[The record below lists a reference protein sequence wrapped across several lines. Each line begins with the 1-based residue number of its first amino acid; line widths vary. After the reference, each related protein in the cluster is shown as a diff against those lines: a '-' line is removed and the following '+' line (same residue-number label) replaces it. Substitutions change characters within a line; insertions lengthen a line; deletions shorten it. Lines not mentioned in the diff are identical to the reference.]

1 MAEPPPTEPAAADF
15 FMAALWDAAQSPEV
29 DVPGYDVLDEISR
42 GGMGVVYHA
51 RQLRPEREVALKVLL
66 PEFAKEAEMLARFQ
80 LEARAMAALDHPGI
94 LPVYEVGDAD
104 GMPFF
109 SMKLAT
115 GGSLAD
121 RLRGGR
127 LPPKESVALM
137 IQLTRAVHH
146 AHQHG
151 VLHRDLKPGNF
162 LFLEDGRAC
171 VSDFGLAKLTVSDQ
185 RPLTRTES
193 FFGTP
198 HYMPPEV
205 AAGSVA
211 DATVAGDLYSMG
223 AVLYECLTG
232 RRPHEA
238 RENVAALLRSIADDP
253 IQPPTAVEPHLPGD
267 LSIICMKALERNP
280 SDRYATLEDLAD
292 DLERWT
298 EGRPIKARPVG
309 MAEATWRWAR
319 RHPLPATLAATL
331 LTVILVG
338 SILLAISNSQLQQ
351 QLQRKLIEQA
361 RSDRLLGLPGHREK
375 ALAQLKQAASLA
387 ASPEIGDEAAALFA
401 RPDLSRLELDK
412 NPLVEI
418 KPPDRMADDR
428 IVNWRIPPDGAMT
441 LATHESGTVRLWLE
455 NETSPAA
462 EWRPN
467 EGGEIIADFTPDRTA
482 VVLAGTEQGVVLE
495 PVSLPGGRRILAGPE
510 PMSQYLS
517 IDPAS
522 RKVALGRVD
531 GLEVLDLGTDG
542 GSWHFGDAQARCAA
556 AWSADGSRIAI
567 AVGDRRE
574 AVILSA
580 ESGAVC
586 ATAAVTGLPQHLAFH
601 PGSGLLAIASDD
613 GTISLCDG
621 SSGAIWTT
629 LRFAARSLS
638 FSSDGAELHASG
650 DDGRVRKWPVVQPVA
665 FHEWQEAPRQ
675 KADGAVFGM
684 KASPD
689 GKRLLTLSSGCLA
702 VWAVEER
709 RQTGH
714 FLLETQRIDVRPSA
728 WWLDSQTLLVQVPG
742 GLEKLSIDA
751 QGKPGSSTR
760 VPRVPG
766 SSVLDVR
773 PDGWV
778 VSVSDEDGN
787 QFQELWP
794 DGDPDQ
800 AKPIEATVAKEPPIG
815 ARHESS
821 GLTVSLNDGDVI
833 ELRYPDGRTMKLTP
847 PMNPGV
853 KALWFSPDAE
863 TLVMLTRTHR
873 VFSWDL
879 DELDTVL
886 KADGL

>member
-1 MAEPPPTEPAAADF
+1 
-15 FMAALWDAAQSPEV
+15 MAALWDAAQSPDV
-29 DVPGYDVLDEISR
+29 DVPGYVVLDEISR

-66 PEFAKEAEMLARFQ
+66 PQFATEPEMLARFQ

-121 RLRGGR
+121 RLRNSP
-127 LPPKESVALM
+127 LPPNEAVALM

-162 LFLEDGRAC
+162 LFMEDGRAC

-238 RENVAALLRSIADDP
+238 PENVAALLRSIADDP
-253 IQPPTAVEPHLPGD
+253 IQPPAAVAPHLPGD

-298 EGRPIKARPVG
+298 QGRPIKARPVG

-331 LTVILVG
+331 VIVILAG
-338 SILLAISNSQLQQ
+338 SILLAISNSQRGAALADARRK
-351 QLQRKLIEQA
+351 LQRSLIEQA
-361 RSDRLLGLPGHREK
+361 RSERLLGMPDHRER

-387 ASPEIGDEAAALFA
+387 ASPEIRDEAAALLA
-401 RPDLSRLELDK
+401 RPDLSRLEVVK
-412 NPLVEI
+412 NPPAEM
-418 KPPDRMADDR
+418 KPPDRLADDKVGKWQ
-428 IVNWRIPPDGAMT
+428 ISPDGAMT
-441 LATHESGTVRLWLE
+441 LTTHESGTVRLWPKDA
-455 NETSPAA
+455 TSPTG
-462 EWRPN
+462 EWRPHA
-467 EGGEIIADFTPDRTA
+467 GGEIIADFTPDGTA
-482 VVLAGTEQGVVLE
+482 VVLAETEQGVVVE
-495 PVSLPGGRRILAGPE
+495 PLSSPGARRILAGPG
-510 PMSQYLS
+510 PMSQYLT
-517 IDPAS
+517 IDPAG
-522 RKVALGRVD
+522 RKVALARVD
-531 GLEVLDLGTDG
+531 GLDVMNLGPGG
-542 GSWHFGDAQARCAA
+542 GSWHFGAAQARCAA
-556 AWSADGSRIAI
+556 AWSADSSRIAT

-574 AVILSA
+574 VVILAA

-586 ATAAVTGLPQHLAFH
+586 ATAALTGLPQHLAFH
-601 PGSGLLAIASDD
+601 PGGGLLAIASDD
-613 GTISLCDG
+613 GIISLCDVSAG
-621 SSGAIWTT
+621 TIWTT

-638 FSSDGAELHASG
+638 FSADGGELRAGG
-650 DDGRVRKWPVVQPVA
+650 DDGRIRKWPVAEPIA
-665 FHEWQEAPRQ
+665 FHEWPEAPRQ
-675 KADGAVFGM
+675 KADGAVFGL

-689 GKRLLTLSSGCLA
+689 GTRLLTLSNGCLA
-702 VWAVEER
+702 LWSVAER

-728 WWLDSQTLLVQVPG
+728 WWLDDQTLLVQVPG
-742 GLEKLSIDA
+742 GLEKIGIN
-751 QGKPGSSTR
+751 GKGQPGTPTR

-766 SSVLDVR
+766 SSVLEVR
-773 PDGWV
+773 PDGGWL
-778 VSVSDEDGN
+778 VSVSDEEGN
-787 QFQELWP
+787 QSHELWP
-794 DGDPDQ
+794 GGNSDQ
-800 AKPIEATVAKEPPIG
+800 ARTIEATLVKEPPIR
-815 ARHESS
+815 ARHDPS
-821 GLTVSLNDGDVI
+821 GLTASLNDGDII
-833 ELRYPDGRTMKLTP
+833 ELRFPDRGTMKLTP

-853 KALWFSPDAE
+853 RALWFSPNAE
-863 TLVMLTRTHR
+863 KLVILTRTHR

-879 DELDTVL
+879 EELDATL